1 MMNMAQILSEIRSLA
16 NSQGYYGRLYEQI
29 KDLEASNPEG
39 YEKFS
44 KELEAEGFETTLDI
58 VLYFEEGKHCK
69 RKFWKI
75 PVTWECYGV
84 VEVEGNTIEEAIANF
99 HKKEDSDSP
108 FALPEANYV
117 DGSFKLSDD
126 DEEELIEEIRLMNKE
141 N

>member
-1 MMNMAQILSEIRSLA
+1 MAQILSEIRSLA
-16 NSQGYYGRLYEQI
+16 NSQGYYGRLYQQI
-29 KDLEASNPEG
+29 IDLEASNPEG

-84 VEVEGNTIEEAIANF
+84 VEVEGDTIEEAIANF
-99 HKKEDSDSP
+99 YKKGDSDTP

-126 DEEELIEEIRLMNKE
+126 NKEELIEEIRLLNKE
-141 N
+141 S